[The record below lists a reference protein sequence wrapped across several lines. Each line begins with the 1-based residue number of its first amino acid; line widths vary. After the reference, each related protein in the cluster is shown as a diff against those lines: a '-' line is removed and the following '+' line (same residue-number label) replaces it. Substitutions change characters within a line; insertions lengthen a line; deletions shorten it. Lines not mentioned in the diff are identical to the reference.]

1 MKHRDAA
8 IISQLETIHHP
19 CGPNLPGRVK
29 LQPQIQVMG
38 PASIKIIADRHLPI
52 DETIG
57 PIPNRRQTLTTI
69 WNTGE
74 PSVRMKT
81 LNNPRHVLRIHRIN
95 KRGHLGRNPIQV
107 GHGWS
112 NGPRQSTW

>member
-57 PIPNRRQTLTTI
+57 PIPNRLQTLTTI

-81 LNNPRHVLRIHRIN
+81 FDDSRHVLRIHRIN
-95 KRGHLGRNPIQV
+95 KCGYLGRNPIQV
-107 GHGWS
+107 GHG
-112 NGPRQSTW
+112 

>member
-8 IISQLETIHHP
+8 IFSQLETIHHP

-38 PASIKIIADRHLPI
+38 SASIKIIADRHPPI

-57 PIPNRRQTLTTI
+57 PIPNRRQTLTI
-69 WNTGE
+69 IRDTGE

-95 KRGHLGRNPIQV
+95 KRGYLGRNPIQV
-107 GHGWS
+107 DHG
-112 NGPRQSTW
+112 

>member
-29 LQPQIQVMG
+29 LQPQIQVMR

-69 WNTGE
+69 RDTGE

-81 LNNPRHVLRIHRIN
+81 FDDSRHVLRIHCIN
-95 KRGHLGRNPIQV
+95 KCGYLGRNPIQV
-107 GHGWS
+107 DHG
-112 NGPRQSTW
+112 

>member
-19 CGPNLPGRVK
+19 CGPNLSGWVK
-29 LQPQIQVMG
+29 LQPQVQVMG

-57 PIPNRRQTLTTI
+57 PIPNRLQTLTI
-69 WNTGE
+69 IRNTGE

-107 GHGWS
+107 DHG
-112 NGPRQSTW
+112 

>member
-29 LQPQIQVMG
+29 LQPQIQVMR

-57 PIPNRRQTLTTI
+57 PIPNRLQTLTI
-69 WNTGE
+69 IRDTGE

-81 LNNPRHVLRIHRIN
+81 FDDSRYVLCIHRIN
-95 KRGHLGRNPIQV
+95 KRGYLGRNPIQV
-107 GHGWS
+107 GHG
-112 NGPRQSTW
+112 

>member
-19 CGPNLPGRVK
+19 CGPNLPRWVK
-29 LQPQIQVMG
+29 LQPQVQVMG
-38 PASIKIIADRHLPI
+38 PASIKIIADRHPPI

-81 LNNPRHVLRIHRIN
+81 LNDSRHVLRIHRIN

-107 GHGWS
+107 DHG
-112 NGPRQSTW
+112 

>member
-8 IISQLETIHHP
+8 IFSQLETIHHP

-29 LQPQIQVMG
+29 LQPQIQVMR

-57 PIPNRRQTLTTI
+57 PIPNRLQTLTI
-69 WNTGE
+69 IRNTGE

-81 LNNPRHVLRIHRIN
+81 FDDSRYVLRIHRIN

-107 GHGWS
+107 DHG
-112 NGPRQSTW
+112 

>member
-1 MKHRDAA
+1 MKHHDAA

-29 LQPQIQVMG
+29 LQPQIQVMR

-52 DETIG
+52 DETIS

-69 WNTGE
+69 RDTGE
-74 PSVRMKT
+74 PNVRMKT
-81 LNNPRHVLRIHRIN
+81 LNNPHHVLRIHRIN
-95 KRGHLGRNPIQV
+95 KRGHLGRNLIQV
-107 GHGWS
+107 DHG
-112 NGPRQSTW
+112 

>member
-29 LQPQIQVMG
+29 LQPQIQVMR

-57 PIPNRRQTLTTI
+57 PISNRRQTLTII

-81 LNNPRHVLRIHRIN
+81 LNNPSHVLRIHRIN
-95 KRGHLGRNPIQV
+95 KRSHLGRNPIQV
-107 GHGWS
+107 GHG
-112 NGPRQSTW
+112 

>member
-29 LQPQIQVMG
+29 LQPQVQVVG
-38 PASIKIIADRHLPI
+38 PASIKIVADRHLPI

-57 PIPNRRQTLTTI
+57 PIPNRLQTLTI
-69 WNTGE
+69 IRNTGE

-81 LNNPRHVLRIHRIN
+81 FDDSRHVLRIHRIN
-95 KRGHLGRNPIQV
+95 KRGYLGRNPIQV
-107 GHGWS
+107 GHG
-112 NGPRQSTW
+112 

>member
-29 LQPQIQVMG
+29 LQPQIQVMR

-57 PIPNRRQTLTTI
+57 PISNRRQTLTTI

-81 LNNPRHVLRIHRIN
+81 LNNSRHVLRIHRIN
-95 KRGHLGRNPIQV
+95 KCGHFGRNPIQIS
-107 GHGWS
+107 HG
-112 NGPRQSTW
+112 

>member
-29 LQPQIQVMG
+29 LQPQIQVMR

-81 LNNPRHVLRIHRIN
+81 LNNPRHVLRIHRSN
-95 KRGHLGRNPIQV
+95 KCGYLGRNPIQV
-107 GHGWS
+107 GHG
-112 NGPRQSTW
+112 